1 MKGLK
6 DDVVSLSH
14 YSSLTNVISLSYEDL
29 KKTIEAEEYADYIP
43 DSWAG
48 LIKVAM
54 ANMYVLLCCCV
65 YE

>member
-1 MKGLK
+1 MRGLK
-6 DDVVSLSH
+6 DDVASLSH
-14 YSSLTNVISLSYEDL
+14 YSSLTNAVSLSYKDL

-54 ANMYVLLCCCV
+54 ATVYALLCV
-65 YE
+65 